1 MKRKLFTVL
10 LAGVLIVSLST
21 AAFAGASA
29 VKMFYN
35 GQEIKMDANPLNLNG
50 RILAPVRAL
59 AEAMGATVT
68 WDKDS
73 NQVNITGNDQSI
85 QIANL
90 ERALAP
96 KTSLEAVNSWAEG
109 VQMRNGAW
117 QYAVMTPDLKK
128 VSYEDFVAMNW
139 STGTSSPWVKS
150 FEVKELGMMDASTYR
165 YSVKFTWTDSTN
177 STSVT
182 TQYIT
187 VKNMDGTWLVDSIN
201 NLAVKGEIT
210 KVNLTSAKS
219 IESVFVEG
227 KASTEAMYDQ
237 ATVLIGADTKTYQ
250 GNTNVELKAVDL
262 KEGTSVEVFF
272 KDGPMIMIY
281 PPQAEAAEIR
291 IF

>member
-21 AAFAGASA
+21 VAFAGASV

-35 GQEIKMDANPLNLNG
+35 GQEIKTDTNPLNLNG

-73 NQVNITGNDQSI
+73 NQVNITGNDQSV

-117 QYAVMTPDLKK
+117 QYAVMTSDQKK
-128 VSYEDFVAMNW
+128 VSYDDFAAMGW

-150 FEVKELGMMDASTYR
+150 FEVKELGMMDAGTYR
-165 YSVKFTWTDSTN
+165 FSVKFTWTDSTN

-182 TQYIT
+182 AQYIT
-187 VKNMDGTWLVDSIN
+187 VKNMDGTWLVDSID

-210 KVNLTSAKS
+210 KINLASAKDVES
-219 IESVFVEG
+219 IFVEG
-227 KASTEAMYDQ
+227 SGSTEAMYDQ
-237 ATVLIGADTKTYQ
+237 ATAIIGAETKIYQ
-250 GNTNVELKAVDL
+250 GNTNVVLKADAL

-291 IF
+291 VF